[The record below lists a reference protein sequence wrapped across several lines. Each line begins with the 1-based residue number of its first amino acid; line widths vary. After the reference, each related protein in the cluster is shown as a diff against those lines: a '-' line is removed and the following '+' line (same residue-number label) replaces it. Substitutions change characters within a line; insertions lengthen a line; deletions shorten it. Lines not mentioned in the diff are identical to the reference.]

1 MATQC
6 PDEPRII
13 LQQPM
18 CLDALSK
25 NLEGRL
31 RLASAR
37 RQQCKS
43 PECVTLKTLHEL
55 TLKATRHR
63 PCDSGLAR
71 AFDGVIKVARLVTA
85 FDEDGMH
92 RGFHAGDFTW
102 TGAAGLRVVGRLSGV
117 TNVGTHRAPAFQ
129 PCQRCDDRGVMEGRL
144 CGQVVAT
151 RDPALRRCQVIA
163 AYRIRFDPSV
173 RGGSGA
179 VRGTLEGVIVCPCR

>member
-13 LQQPM
+13 LEQRM
-18 CLDALSK
+18 CLDALAK

-37 RQQCKS
+37 PQRCKS
-43 PECVTLKTLHEL
+43 PVCVTLKTVHDL
-55 TLKATRHR
+55 TLKAARHR
-63 PCDSGLAR
+63 QCDSGLAR
-71 AFDGVIKVARLVTA
+71 AFDGLIRVARLVTA

-102 TGAAGLRVVGRLSGV
+102 TGAAGLKVVGRLSGV
-117 TNVGTHRAPAFQ
+117 TNVGTHREPAFR
-129 PCQRCDDRGVMEGRL
+129 PCQRCDERGVLEGRL

-151 RDPALRRCQVIA
+151 RDPALRRCLVIA